1 MQPYQEEY
9 IVNLR
14 EIAAL
19 AARKKTEGHSFESY
33 EAGLSSNRLQI
44 VQKVERNMELL
55 RAGLFP
61 LLDHLLEAGEEE
73 LKELQEFAGSLFQ
86 VGEELDVGLFCQIHQ
101 ALLNCA
107 RLKKDR
113 NGMIRELYWLGI
125 GRNNRCSK
133 LIGLEYSVIEDYI
146 FEMRLCFT
154 EAGAYLKYFDEI
166 EDSETRDYILR
177 AQANTALGQYASASD
192 KIQRVRQTL
201 QILQDHYYQDK
212 EPGLPWE
219 RYIFMAHRQMASSIS
234 YSKDNVM
241 TAEDVE
247 AVMESVY
254 IVYQAHMQEA
264 AERGEHPPIHSAF
277 NYYAISYYCGLDT
290 FDGLLAKTEQLM
302 DTTELSDFSP
312 ENMYGLISLPAFYLQ
327 YLKQFPERIP
337 GKTAYIENLYRRILN
352 YVEVFPDVPEN
363 EMLFLYLRQLANN
376 YIETADSIP
385 YGVFLLKLLMRFA
398 PDIYIQ
404 SYIVAKAAAVFSE
417 ILMEEEPGFF
427 DDIEEI
433 RKIEDPQEK
442 RHEARRFAMACGLLH
457 DAGKINFINLYAQAG
472 RQWFEEEYEM
482 TRLHTIVGESCLR
495 ECASTRRYAAA
506 ALGHHS
512 WYDGSR
518 GYPAVYERLECSTRQ
533 MVDVVSLVDWLENV
547 TDAQCMFTGV
557 RMTFDAA
564 VKTAVSLEGRRF
576 SPLLTARL
584 RDGQIVAEL
593 EKAFAE
599 GRREACKQLY
609 EEGTSPEYSAQP
621 IELLFLNYS

>member
-9 IVNLR
+9 IANLR

-19 AARKKTEGHSFESY
+19 AARKKTEGYTFESY
-33 EAGLSSNRLQI
+33 QTELAKNRNRIAG
-44 VQKVERNMELL
+44 KVERNMELL

-61 LLDHLLEAGEEE
+61 LLDHLPESGEEE
-73 LKELQEFAGSLFQ
+73 LQELQEFAGRLFQ

-107 RLKKDR
+107 RLKKDQA
-113 NGMIRELYWLGI
+113 GMIRELYWLGI

-133 LIGLEYSVIEDYI
+133 LVGLDYSVVENYV

-166 EDSETRDYILR
+166 EDSETRGYILR
-177 AQANTALGQYASASD
+177 ARANTALGQYASASG

-201 QILQDHYYQDK
+201 QILQDRYYQEK

-234 YSKDNVM
+234 YSRENVM

-254 IVYQAHMQEA
+254 IVYQANMQEA
-264 AERGEHPPIHSAF
+264 AKRGERPPIHSAF

-290 FDGLLAKTEQLM
+290 MDGLLSKTEHLM
-302 DTTELSDFSP
+302 DTTEISDFTS

-337 GKTAYIENLYRRILN
+337 GRAEYIENLYRRILD
-352 YVEVFPDVPEN
+352 YVEVFPDAPEN

-376 YIETADSIP
+376 YVETANSIP
-385 YGVFLLKLLMRFA
+385 YGAFLLKLIMRFA

-404 SYIVAKAAAVFSE
+404 SYIVAKAAAVFCD
-417 ILMEEEPGFF
+417 ILMAEEPEFF
-427 DDIEEI
+427 DDIEQI
-433 RKIEDPQEK
+433 REVQDLEEK
-442 RHEARRFAMACGLLH
+442 RHEVRKYAMACGLLH
-457 DAGKINFINLYAQAG
+457 DAGKINFINLYTQTG

-495 ECASTRRYAAA
+495 ECASTCRYAAA

-518 GYPAVYERLECSTRQ
+518 GYPAVYERLECRERQ
-533 MVDVVSLVDWLENV
+533 MVDVISLIDWLENV
-547 TDAQCMFTGV
+547 TDAQCLYTGV
-557 RMTFDAA
+557 KMTFDAA

-584 RDGQIVAEL
+584 RDGQIVAQL

-599 GRREACKQLY
+599 GRREACRQLY
-609 EEGTSPEYSAQP
+609 EEDF
-621 IELLFLNYS
+621 LFNHPAK

>member
-9 IVNLR
+9 IANLR

-19 AARKKTEGHSFESY
+19 AARKKTEGYTFESY
-33 EAGLSSNRLQI
+33 QTELAKNRNRIAG
-44 VQKVERNMELL
+44 KVERNMELL

-61 LLDHLLEAGEEE
+61 LLDHLPESGEEE
-73 LKELQEFAGSLFQ
+73 LQELQEFAGRLFQ

-107 RLKKDR
+107 RLKKDQA
-113 NGMIRELYWLGI
+113 GMIRELYWLGI

-133 LIGLEYSVIEDYI
+133 LVGLDYSVVENYV

-166 EDSETRDYILR
+166 EDSETRGYILR
-177 AQANTALGQYASASD
+177 ARANTALGQYASASG

-201 QILQDHYYQDK
+201 QILQDRYYQEK
-212 EPGLPWE
+212 EPGLPWD

-234 YSKDNVM
+234 YSRESDM

-254 IVYQAHMQEA
+254 IVYQANMQEA
-264 AERGEHPPIHSAF
+264 AKQGERPPIHSAF

-290 FDGLLAKTEQLM
+290 MDGLLTKTEHLM
-302 DTTELSDFSP
+302 DTTEISDFTS
-312 ENMYGLISLPAFYLQ
+312 ENMYGIISLPAFYLQ

-337 GKTAYIENLYRRILN
+337 GRAEYIENLYRRILD
-352 YVEVFPDVPEN
+352 YVEVFPDAPEN

-376 YIETADSIP
+376 YVETANSIP
-385 YGVFLLKLLMRFA
+385 YGAFLLKLIMRFA

-404 SYIVAKAAAVFSE
+404 SYIVAKAAAVFCE
-417 ILMEEEPGFF
+417 ILMAEEPGFF
-427 DDIEEI
+427 DDIEQI
-433 RKIEDPQEK
+433 REVKDFEEK
-442 RHEARRFAMACGLLH
+442 RHEVRKYAMACGLLH
-457 DAGKINFINLYAQAG
+457 DAGKINFINLYTQTG

-495 ECASTRRYAAA
+495 ECASTCRYAAA

-518 GYPAVYERLECSTRQ
+518 GYPAVYERLECRERQ
-533 MVDVVSLVDWLENV
+533 MVDVISLIDWLENV
-547 TDAQCMFTGV
+547 TDAQCLFTGV
-557 RMTFDAA
+557 KMTFDAA

-584 RDGQIVAEL
+584 RDGQIVAQL

-599 GRREACKQLY
+599 GRKEACRQLY
-609 EEGTSPEYSAQP
+609 EEDF
-621 IELLFLNYS
+621 LFNHPAK

>member
-9 IVNLR
+9 IANLR

-19 AARKKTEGHSFESY
+19 AARKKTEGYSLTGY
-33 EAGLSSNRLQI
+33 QEALVENRMLI

-55 RAGLFP
+55 REGLFP

-73 LKELQEFAGSLFQ
+73 LGQLQEFAGRLFQ

-133 LIGLEYSVIEDYI
+133 LIGLEYPVIENYI

-166 EDSETRDYILR
+166 EDSETRGYILR
-177 AQANTALGQYASASD
+177 ARANTALGQYASASE
-192 KIQRVRQTL
+192 KIARVRQTL

-234 YSKDNVM
+234 YSRENVM

-247 AVMESVY
+247 SVMESVY

-277 NYYAISYYCGLDT
+277 NYCAISYYCGLDT
-290 FDGLLAKTEQLM
+290 FDGLLTKTEHLM
-302 DTTELSDFSP
+302 DTTEITDFSS
-312 ENMYGLISLPAFYLQ
+312 ENMYGMISLPAFYLQ
-327 YLKQFPERIP
+327 YLKQFPERVP
-337 GKTAYIENLYRRILN
+337 GRMTYIENLYRRILD
-352 YVEVFPDVPEN
+352 YVEVFPDAPEN
-363 EMLFLYLRQLANN
+363 ELLFLYLRQLANN

-385 YGVFLLKLLMRFA
+385 YGAFLLKLLMRFA
-398 PDIYIQ
+398 PDIYVQ
-404 SYIVAKAAAVFSE
+404 SYIVAKAAAVFCE
-417 ILMEEEPGFF
+417 IVMAEEPGFF

-433 RKIEDPQEK
+433 SRIEDLQEK
-442 RHEARRFAMACGLLH
+442 KHEVGNFAMACGLLH
-457 DAGKINFINLYAQAG
+457 DAGKINFINLYAQTG

-512 WYDGSR
+512 WYDGSH
-518 GYPAVYERLECSTRQ
+518 GYPDVYERLACRERQ

-547 TDAQCMFTGV
+547 TDAQCLSTGV

-584 RDGQIVAEL
+584 RDGQIVAQL

-599 GRREACKQLY
+599 GRKEACRQLY
-609 EEGTSPEYSAQP
+609 EEDFIFDHPAK
-621 IELLFLNYS
+621 